1 MPRRLGIPISV
12 KARRSVTVF
21 AMVVEQCGVR
31 GGEERRRVQD
41 STSVS
46 IHVLKTVYTM
56 IIDTTSIGNFCR
68 CIPIL

>member
-1 MPRRLGIPISV
+1 V

-46 IHVLKTVYTM
+46 IMYSK
-56 IIDTTSIGNFCR
+56 R
-68 CIPIL
+68 CTR